1 MNAIKDLVRQWNE
14 LNKEIED
21 SKDSMIASDVDILMA
36 KIKMLEISV
45 NLTRLQMEEQEIRR
59 KGNR

>member
-45 NLTRLQMEEQEIRR
+45 NPTRLQMEEQEIRR